1 MKPVTK
7 KNGDKGAV
15 FLTGSTMRHVLVM
28 TSTGAIGL
36 VAIFLVDLANLFY
49 ISLLGVQELA
59 AAVGYSATIMFFSI
73 SFCIGFSIASTAL
86 TARAIGAGDEAGAK
100 QTATSSLIFMFLMCC
115 VIALIMYPL
124 ADTFLTLLGAKG
136 ETHALAL
143 GFMHIV
149 IPSIPLM
156 GLGICFSALLRAQG
170 DARRAMYVTLSA
182 GIAAAIIDPILI
194 FGLELGLTGAAIS
207 VVIARVLFIAVGW
220 HGTHVVHKMLA
231 PPNLQSITTLARPFF
246 VIAVPA
252 VLTQISTPV
261 GNAYVTAAIAQ
272 FGDSAVAGWAIVGR
286 IFPLAFAAIFS
297 LSGAVGPILSQNY
310 GAGNFE
316 RLNRAMRDSLLFAF
330 IYCIAMWLLLVL
342 LSDVIITVFNAKGEA
357 AEMVT
362 FYCYF
367 VSGSFI
373 FAAALFVAN
382 TAFNNLGYP
391 LYSTFTNWG
400 RATLG
405 VIPFVYVGQAYGPN
419 GVLAGWGLG
428 GVLFGVVSLLMCFR
442 ILKKL
447 PEKKAAEQD
456 GAPNTPPAIPSA
468 NSPFTSGKG
477 ASAGR

>member
-36 VAIFLVDLANLFY
+36 VAIFVVDLANLFY

-59 AAVGYSATIMFFSI
+59 AAVGYAATIMFFSI
-73 SFCIGFSIASTAL
+73 SFCIGFSIAATAL
-86 TARAIGAGDEAGAK
+86 TARAIGAGDELAARRAA
-100 QTATSSLIFMFLMCC
+100 TASLIFMFAMCC
-115 VIALIMYPL
+115 LIAMIMYPL
-124 ADTFLTLLGAKG
+124 ADAFLSVLGAKG
-136 ETHALAL
+136 ETHQLAL
-143 GFMHIV
+143 EFMHIV

-156 GLGICFSALLRAQG
+156 GLGICFSSLLRAQG

-182 GIAAAIIDPILI
+182 GIAAAIIDPVLI
-194 FGLELGLTGAAIS
+194 FGLGLGLKGAAIS
-207 VVIARVLFIAVGW
+207 VVIARVLFIVVGW

-231 PPNLQSITTLARPFF
+231 PPDFQSLLRLAKPFF
-246 VIAVPA
+246 IIAIPA
-252 VLTQISTPV
+252 VLTQIATPV
-261 GNAYVTAAIAQ
+261 GNAYVTASIAQ
-272 FGDSAVAGWAIVGR
+272 FGDSAVAGWAIIGR
-286 IFPLAFAAIFS
+286 IFPMAFAAIFS

-310 GAGNFE
+310 GAGNFA
-316 RLNRAMRDSLLFAF
+316 RVNQAMRDSLLFAF
-330 IYCIAMWLLLVL
+330 IYCLVVWLLLVVS
-342 LSDVIITVFNAKGEA
+342 SDAIVTAFSAKGEA
-357 AEMVT
+357 AEMIL

-367 VSGSFI
+367 VAGSFI

-428 GVLFGVVSLLMCFR
+428 GVLFGVVSILICFR
-442 ILKKL
+442 VLKNL
-447 PEKKAAEQD
+447 PEKKAKEHE
-456 GAPNTPPAIPSA
+456 PTPSIPSA